1 MSKENLYVFQELKSG
16 VPGGFVTHIDHVRG
30 ADMLGQ
36 MVNITYSELLLLT
49 RNNNLIPGRQYRITD
64 FVTKCNDAGSV
75 DGITTRSAGNAFD
88 IIVIADST
96 DTLNENARALIHD
109 GDTYFAGSNLAAWQL
124 KYSIDNDTS
133 RFAWAVPESEG
144 GKGVIYYM
152 KDEFNNECFYDFKN
166 IQYLKDD
173 KYHYTFSIITQSM
186 FDLSVF
192 TLYDGSIILGTLA
205 LQNCC
210 NNKISVY
217 KTPQSPTQR
226 LNNIILSSEQMINEW
241 MDSSS
246 FVCIN
251 NYIEETCHSLYLPK
265 ASFNHIGQNCY
276 NIDAIDNFSFN
287 HIGQNCYNIKNVSSI
302 EYSTIGDNCHV
313 LFENFGWCEYI
324 TVGNDCSGIK
334 TIDNYSPSLQRCVFG
349 KNCRNITL
357 SGNNS
362 NQYWNDYFF
371 EDNTGVKAGET
382 LTITNP
388 ETTTSVGQYKFYKT
402 KIATNS
408 AGEVK
413 IYCEAD
419 LITNIPVIQY
429 IANESSM
436 PETPTEGVL
445 YLIGEEEPTL
455 ISFTINNTS
464 YQAEEGMSWGEW
476 VESDYNTYGLKI
488 IDDYIWTE
496 SGSNVIVK
504 NSTDSSSRVT
514 TNEMIE
520 SNFTYY
526 QFASGGSSD

>member
-16 VPGGFVTHIDHVRG
+16 VKNGFVTHIDQVRG

-64 FVTKCNDAGSV
+64 FVTTCNDAGSV
-75 DGITTRSAGNAFD
+75 DGITTRSAGNPFD

-166 IQYLKDD
+166 IQYLRENV
-173 KYHYTFSIITQSM
+173 YYYTFSIPLINIYTYITDKT
-186 FDLSVF
+186 FDWSI
-192 TLYDGSIILGTLA
+192 TLEGSSRLK
-205 LQNCC
+205 CV
-210 NNKISVY
+210 NNTISSY
-217 KTPQSPTQR
+217 RETATDKLI
-226 LNNIILSSEQMINEW
+226 LNNIIFS
-241 MDSSS
+241 
-246 FVCIN
+246 
-251 NYIEETCHSLYLPK
+251 
-265 ASFNHIGQNCY
+265 
-276 NIDAIDNFSFN
+276 IDAIFEDMLAYSTFICFN
-287 HIGQNCYNIKNVSSI
+287 NNIEEDCRSMYLPNPTNTHIGKNCYGIEIYDSFHNSNIGFNCYNIKNVYSI

-313 LFENFGWCEYI
+313 LFENFGRCEYI

-334 TIDNYSPSLQRCVFG
+334 TIDNYSPTLQRCVFG

-445 YLIGEEEPTL
+445 YLIGEEPTL
-455 ISFTINNTS
+455 ISFTIGTTS

-496 SGSNVIVK
+496 SGSNTIVK
-504 NSTDSSSRVT
+504 EAYDSSSKVT
-514 TNEMIE
+514 ANEMIE